1 MRTGRAHA
9 GAVRTTP
16 NHLEIVMY
24 QGHLNDGSSVQK
36 HSAGAIYPYVI
47 QVRDRAPGAYW
58 WELLGPGLRTA
69 GRDVV
74 LRFETYDEAFDAGK
88 RLLAVR
94 SIADAWAFELERVA
108 RSCGMRILGD
118 DVMARIIGDRPEMG
132 GGYFGRMSQ
141 AARVE
146 VLLALGIER
155 LKTKAPVSLAAA
167 SAFINMARRAQ
178 GV

>member
-1 MRTGRAHA
+1 
-9 GAVRTTP
+9 
-16 NHLEIVMY
+16 MY

-47 QVRDRAPGAYW
+47 QIRDRAPGAYW
-58 WELLGPGLRTA
+58 WELLGPGLRLA

-74 LRFETYDEAFDAGK
+74 LRFESYEAVHQAAE

-94 SIADAWAFELERVA
+94 SIDDAWAFELERVA
-108 RSCGMRILGD
+108 SACGMRVLGD

-132 GGYFGRMSQ
+132 RGYFGRMSQ

-146 VLLALGIER
+146 VLLALGVER
-155 LKTKAPVSLAAA
+155 LKAKAPINLAAA
-167 SAFINMARRAQ
+167 STFVDLARRTHLA
-178 GV
+178 